1 MLKLYKISK
10 NKVFIKNIS
19 FVCLFQ
25 IIYNNK
31 LHKFSNIFQYELN
44 WGNKLNMLHNEF
56 LWQGNYKIN
65 HKEQTNKQLKKS
77 DKIKPR

>member
-1 MLKLYKISK
+1 MLKLYNISK
-10 NKVFIKNIS
+10 NKVFIKKVS
-19 FVCLFQ
+19 FVCIFH

-31 LHKFSNIFQYELN
+31 LHKLSNKFQYELK
-44 WGNKLNMLHNEF
+44 WENKLNMLHNEF

-65 HKEQTNKQLKKS
+65 HKKQTNKQLKTS